1 MMRAQRINKTKIEN
15 IGKNKR
21 KKIGLKEIWEKLK
34 G

>member
-1 MMRAQRINKTKIEN
+1 MGAQLINKTKIEN

-21 KKIGLKEIWEKLK
+21 KKKIGLKEIWEKLK